1 MAQELNRRSFVAGTG
16 TALAAGV
23 AGLAAAA
30 SARADEASGDE
41 APSGYDYTADVVI
54 AGSGMG
60 GMCAGVQALQ
70 DGAGSVIVVEISK
83 WTGGGTSFAYGA
95 IHGGSGGKTIETF
108 DAFTEYGNTSELAHA
123 AYSGFEPL
131 LHWVEEDLQ
140 LPVDV
145 NYDTPFGR
153 MLNADGEGNPTAPRY
168 FFDKFVELYES
179 LGGQILTETRATHV
193 IMDEN
198 RTRAVGLQ
206 CEDKD
211 GNVVKIGAG
220 AVILACGGW
229 QNNSEL
235 RARYLGVDGHQAKC
249 MGTPYNTGAGLMM
262 AVEAGASLQGAMS
275 QWAGCFVA
283 ADPAKNWME
292 DPDSYEEYG
301 YDAETGGKWW
311 LYNTVIDTMD
321 ASNIWVNSDGL
332 RFVDENLPGISSK
345 HAVAQQR
352 RSTCIV
358 ICDAA
363 VWDEWMAMP
372 PASYAD
378 SVQEQIDIIT
388 SDAVGGR
395 VFSADTIE
403 ELADALNGSGVATC
417 QVHKANLVKT
427 VEEYNAAAEAGTGA
441 DLYPPKASSCT
452 PLTTP
457 PFYAFPI
464 QAAPYAN
471 YGGVAIDENAQV
483 LDLSRKPIFGLYATV
498 PCAGGVFNEFYTG
511 TIAAAGVTG
520 RMAASAAVAA
530 IKDGTSA

>member
-1 MAQELNRRSFVAGTG
+1 MAKDVSRRTFVAGG
-16 TALAAGV
+16 AGALAVGASLAG
-23 AGLAAAA
+23 AAL
-30 SARADEASGDE
+30 ADEAGTAQGE
-41 APSGYDYTADVVI
+41 AEGAYDYTADVVI

-70 DGAGSVIVVEISK
+70 DGAQSVVIVEISK

-95 IHGGSGGKTIETF
+95 IHGGSGGKTLDTF
-108 DAFTEYGNTSELAHA
+108 DAFTEYGNTGELAHA
-123 AYSGFEPL
+123 VYSGFEPL
-131 LHWVEEDLQ
+131 LHWVAEDLQ
-140 LPVDV
+140 LPVDAD
-145 NYDTPFGR
+145 YDTPFGR
-153 MLNADGEGNPTAPRY
+153 MLNADGEGNPTAPRH
-168 FFDKFVELYES
+168 FFDKFAELFES
-179 LGGQILTETRATHV
+179 MGGRILTETRATHV
-193 IMDEN
+193 IMDED
-198 RTRAVGLQ
+198 RARAIGLQ

-211 GNVVKIGAG
+211 GNVVKIGAQ

-262 AVEAGASLQGAMS
+262 AVEAGAGLQGAMG

-292 DPDSYEEYG
+292 DPAAYEEYG
-301 YDAETGGKWW
+301 YDAQTGGKWW

-321 ASNIWVNSDGL
+321 AGNIWVNADGL

-345 HAVAQQR
+345 HAVARQPHAA
-352 RSTCIV
+352 CLV
-358 ICDAA
+358 VCDAT

-372 PASYAD
+372 PASYAA

-395 VFSADTIE
+395 VFSADSIE
-403 ELADALNGSGVATC
+403 GLADALNESGIATC
-417 QVHKANLVKT
+417 RVHKANFMKT

-452 PLTTP
+452 PLVTP
-457 PFYAFPI
+457 PFYALPI

-471 YGGVAIDENAQV
+471 YGGVAIDANAQV
-483 LDLSRKPIFGLYATV
+483 LDLSRRPIPGLYATV
-498 PCAGGVFNEFYTG
+498 PCAGGAFNEFYTG
-511 TIAAAGVTG
+511 TIAAAGATG
-520 RMAASAAVAA
+520 RMAASAAMRA
-530 IKDGTSA
+530 IGGADEA